1 MAGGRLLGEGCHFI
15 DLSCFLAGSAP
26 TAIEARNLDPAQDG
40 QGPQSFHIEISFRN
54 GATAGIDYL
63 SNGDSSLAKE
73 RIELYRSG
81 TSIVIDDFRSA
92 SIHRAGKHKSKRWP
106 SRDKGHRAEVSAFLD
121 AVTTGAKTPIP
132 EEESILS
139 TALTLAAARS
149 MREARRIAA
158 DEW

>member
-1 MAGGRLLGEGCHFI
+1 
-15 DLSCFLAGSAP
+15 
-26 TAIEARNLDPAQDG
+26 
-40 QGPQSFHIEISFRN
+40 FRN

-73 RIELYRSG
+73 RIEVHRSG
-81 TSIVIDDFRSA
+81 TSVVIDDFRSA
-92 SIHRAGKHKSKRWP
+92 SIHRAGKHRNKSWP
-106 SRDKGHRAEVSAFLD
+106 ARDKGHRAEVKAFLG
-121 AVTTGAKTPIP
+121 AVITGSKTPIP

-149 MREARRIAA
+149 IREARAITA